1 MYHILSIEVRTQA
14 LGVFVTT
21 NEMTIKGEK
30 KANMQ
35 MNNLC
40 FLFRKLGFN
49 ETMDECADGL
59 RIILLE
65 SEDASKS
72 IRLQLFTI

>member
-1 MYHILSIEVRTQA
+1 MYYILSIEVCTQA
-14 LGVFVTT
+14 LGAFVMT
-21 NEMTIKGEK
+21 NEVTIKSEK

-40 FLFRKLGFN
+40 FLFSKLGFN
-49 ETMDECADGL
+49 DTMDECTDGL

-72 IRLQLFTI
+72 VRLMLFTI